1 MIISIIGGG
10 PAGIMSAITSKI
22 QNPDCEVILFEKN
35 NRIGKKL
42 LATGNGRCNYTN
54 SIMKEERFHSTNEGF
69 YKNILD
75 NFDLN
80 DTLEFFEGIGIH
92 PYYEENGKIFPNSLQ
107 SSSILDTLRY
117 EMNRLQVVVR
127 EETNINSI
135 KKKNGQIIIGD
146 LNGNVYYT
154 DRLILA
160 MGGCAMPSSG
170 SDGSGYELA
179 KSIGHS
185 LIRPFPGIVQ
195 LNIESPFKNHLNGVR
210 IVSNVKL
217 IGRDG
222 KILRDEFG
230 DLLFTSYGVSGP
242 TVLDISRKAN
252 EELNSG
258 REVYVSINLLGDISQ
273 DKILN
278 ILETRMAN
286 LYYKSIE
293 ESFVGLIHK
302 KAIIPLL
309 KYSNIDK
316 KLQYSDLDYDSL
328 KKLAKSIY
336 DFRFKITSSQGFEN
350 AQVSCGGIDTKEIN
364 EYTLESKKMEGVF
377 FAGEI
382 VDVDGDC
389 GGFNLQWAWS
399 SGFTAGSNAVKS

>member
-1 MIISIIGGG
+1 MIISIVGGG
-10 PAGIMSAITSKI
+10 PAGIMSAISSKI
-22 QNPDCEVILFEKN
+22 QNPDCKVIVFEKN

-54 SIMKEERFHSTNEGF
+54 NIMSEERFHSSNDGF
-69 YKNILD
+69 YNNILN

-80 DTLEFFEGIGIH
+80 DTLEFFDGIGIY
-92 PYYEENGKIFPNSLQ
+92 PYHEESGKIFPSSLQ
-107 SSSILDTLRY
+107 SSSILDALRY
-117 EMNRLQVVVR
+117 EMNRLQIVVHEDV
-127 EETNINSI
+127 NINWI
-135 KKKNGQIIIGD
+135 KKENGQIIIGD
-146 LNGNVYYT
+146 ANGNKYVT

-179 KSIGHS
+179 KSIGHT
-185 LIRPFPGIVQ
+185 LITPFPGIVQ
-195 LNIESPFKNHLNGVR
+195 LNLESPFKNHLNGVR

-217 IGRDG
+217 IGKDE
-222 KILRDEFG
+222 KVLREEFG

-242 TVLDISRKAN
+242 TILDISRMAN

-258 REVYVSINLLGDISQ
+258 KDVYVSINLLGDMPQ
-273 DKILN
+273 EKILN

-286 LYYKSIE
+286 LYYKTIE
-293 ESFVGLIHK
+293 DSFIGLIHK

-316 KLQYSDLDYDSL
+316 SLKYSDLNYDSL

-350 AQVSCGGIDTKEIN
+350 AQVSCGGIDTREIN
-364 EYTLESKKMEGVF
+364 EYTLESKKMKGVY

-389 GGFNLQWAWS
+389 GGYNLQWAWS